1 MKFIDEAKVFIKSG
15 DGGDGCL
22 SFRREKFIEFGGPDG
37 GNGGKGG
44 DVFIKGTK
52 SLNTLVDYRF
62 QKHFKAKKGRHGSGR
77 NRTGAAGQDVM
88 LKLPLGTEIFIED
101 ELLADVIST
110 DKFLLFPGGKGGLG
124 NINFKSS
131 TNRAPR
137 KTTPG
142 GKGQEAEVFFKLK
155 LLADI
160 GLVGLPNAGKS
171 SLLRSISAAKPKVA
185 DYPFTTLEPKLGV
198 IRIGDDESVVAD
210 IPGLISGANNGSG
223 LGIQF
228 LKHIERCKSIIHMI
242 DISSQ
247 DPIADYKTIVNE
259 LDGFDQNINKK
270 EKIIILNK
278 SDLVDEDEIKD
289 ISLKFN
295 DLVNCPLYVIST
307 ITKNGIDNLKNKIVR
322 IGKSDES

>member
-278 SDLVDEDEIKD
+278 SDLVDEDEIKN

-295 DLVNCPLYVIST
+295 DLVNYPLYVIST

-322 IGKSDES
+322 IGKIDES

>member
-44 DVFIKGTK
+44 DIFIKGTK

-77 NRTGAAGQDVM
+77 NRTGAAGQDIT
-88 LKLPLGTEIFIED
+88 LKLPLGTEIFID
-101 ELLADVIST
+101 NELIADVIST
-110 DKFLLFPGGKGGLG
+110 EKFLLFHGGKGGLG

-142 GKGQEAEVFFKLK
+142 GKGTEGEIFFKLK

-198 IRIGDDESVVAD
+198 IRIGDEEAVVAD
-210 IPGLISGANNGSG
+210 IPGLISGANSGSG

-228 LKHIERCKSIIHMI
+228 LRHIERCKSIIHMI
-242 DISSQ
+242 DISSL
-247 DPIADYKTIVNE
+247 DPILDYNIIINE
-259 LDGFDQNINKK
+259 LDGFDKSINKK
-270 EKIIILNK
+270 EKVIILNK
-278 SDLVDEDEIKD
+278 SDLMNKND
-289 ISLKFN
+289 IDYISSKFR
-295 DLVNCPLYVIST
+295 DLVNCPLHIIST
-307 ITKNGIDNLKNKIVR
+307 ITKSGIDDLKSKIVQV
-322 IGKSDES
+322 GKNNES

>member
-44 DVFIKGTK
+44 DVLIKGTK

-247 DPIADYKTIVNE
+247 DPITDYKTIVNE

-278 SDLVDEDEIKD
+278 SDLVDEDENKNIR
-289 ISLKFN
+289 LKFN